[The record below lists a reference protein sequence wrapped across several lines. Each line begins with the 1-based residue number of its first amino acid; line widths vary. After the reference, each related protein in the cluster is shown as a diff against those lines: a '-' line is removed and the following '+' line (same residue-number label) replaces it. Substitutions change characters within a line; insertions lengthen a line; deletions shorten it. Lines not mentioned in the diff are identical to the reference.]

1 MARGFDNINPNANSR
16 GDKLK
21 PEEIWDLFK
30 FTDQSGYVS
39 VRFLPTDILPVK
51 THWIKILAGKDKKE
65 IKIPKICI
73 SFDPDNEAV
82 ALDGTDCP
90 YCNLSQG
97 QDGACQTSTAYY
109 ANVIVRDLQEDMPR
123 KLPPHTK
130 SEKETGYKDIKSRS
144 WTPVRVV
151 RLPAGLA
158 GKIQEMRERNKDKK
172 GNMYPVSHEEYGI
185 DIAIKFDDSKSGTDK
200 YQIDKEE
207 RSPLDDEELDY
218 LTYDLS
224 VECIDML
231 GRESQEQADTEFKR
245 LDIVGEDEIEDDED
259 DEEDDLPRRSK
270 KGSKGRRRASVD
282 DEDEEDEEDDE
293 EDDLPRS
300 RRGKKSSSRRSRR
313 SSIDEDDDEDEDED
327 EDEEESR
334 SSRRSKRS
342 SSRSSRRS
350 RRSEPEDDE
359 DEDEDD
365 EPRSRR
371 SKRSSTKTS
380 SSRRRRAPVDEDEEE
395 DEDDE
400 PRSRRSRTSSKT
412 RSSSRS
418 RSRRR

>member
-82 ALDGTDCP
+82 ALDDTDCP

-109 ANVIVRDLQEDMPR
+109 ANFIVRDLQEDMPR

-259 DEEDDLPRRSK
+259 EEDDLPRRSK

-282 DEDEEDEEDDE
+282 EEDEDEEDEEDDE

-380 SSRRRRAPVDEDEEE
+380 SSRRRRAPVDEEED

>member
-82 ALDGTDCP
+82 ALDDTDCP

-259 DEEDDLPRRSK
+259 EEDDLPRRSK

-282 DEDEEDEEDDE
+282 DEDEEDDEDDE

-380 SSRRRRAPVDEDEEE
+380 SSKRRRAPVDEDEDE

-412 RSSSRS
+412 RSRS

>member
-282 DEDEEDEEDDE
+282 DEDEEEDEEDDE

-380 SSRRRRAPVDEDEEE
+380 SSRRRRAPVDEEE

>member
-30 FTDQSGYVS
+30 FTDHSGYVS

-82 ALDGTDCP
+82 ALDDTDCP
-90 YCNLSQG
+90 YCKLSQG
-97 QDGACQTSTAYY
+97 QDGSCQTSTAYY

-130 SEKETGYKDIKSRS
+130 GEKETGYKDIKSRS

-200 YQIDKEE
+200 YQIDKED
-207 RSPLDDEELDY
+207 RTPLDDEELEY

-231 GRESQEQADTEFKR
+231 GRENQEQADTEFKR
-245 LDIVGEDEIEDDED
+245 LDIVGEDEIDEEDED
-259 DEEDDLPRRSK
+259 EDDLPRRGK

-282 DEDEEDEEDDE
+282 EDEEEDEDEEDD

-300 RRGKKSSSRRSRR
+300 RRSKKSSSRRSRR
-313 SSIDEDDDEDEDED
+313 SSIDEDEDDEEE

-342 SSRSSRRS
+342 SSKSSRRS
-350 RRSEPEDDE
+350 RRSEPEDEDEEEDDE
-359 DEDEDD
+359 DEA
-365 EPRSRR
+365 PRSRR

-380 SSRRRRAPVDEDEEE
+380 SRRRRASVDEDEEDDE
-395 DEDDE
+395 DEA

-418 RSRRR
+418 RRR

>member
-21 PEEIWDLFK
+21 PEEIWDIFK
-30 FTDQSGYVS
+30 FTDHSGYVS

-90 YCNLSQG
+90 YCNLSHG

-207 RSPLDDEELDY
+207 RSPLDDEELEY

-231 GRESQEQADTEFKR
+231 GRENQEQADAEFKR
-245 LDIVGEDEIEDDED
+245 LDIVGEDEIDEEDED
-259 DEEDDLPRRSK
+259 EDDLPRRGK

-282 DEDEEDEEDDE
+282 EEEEDEDEDEDEDDE

-300 RRGKKSSSRRSRR
+300 RRSKKTSSRRSRR
-313 SSIDEDDDEDEDED
+313 SVIDEEEEDEDED
-327 EDEEESR
+327 DEEESR

-342 SSRSSRRS
+342 SSKSSRRS
-350 RRSEPEDDE
+350 RRSEPEEDDE
-359 DEDEDD
+359 DEDEED
-365 EPRSRR
+365 EAPRSRR

-380 SSRRRRAPVDEDEEE
+380 SRRRASVDEDEE
-395 DEDDE
+395 DEA

-418 RSRRR
+418 RRR

>member
-21 PEEIWDLFK
+21 PEEIWDIFK
-30 FTDQSGYVS
+30 FTDHSGYVS

-90 YCNLSQG
+90 YCNLSHG

-207 RSPLDDEELDY
+207 RSPLDDEELEY

-231 GRESQEQADTEFKR
+231 GRENQEQADAEFKR
-245 LDIVGEDEIEDDED
+245 LDIVGEDEIDDED
-259 DEEDDLPRRSK
+259 DEEDDLPRRGK

-282 DEDEEDEEDDE
+282 DEEDEEDDD

-313 SSIDEDDDEDEDED
+313 SSIDEDDEDED
-327 EDEEESR
+327 EDEEDDAPR
-334 SSRRSKRS
+334 SRRSKRS
-342 SSRSSRRS
+342 SSKSSRRS
-350 RRSEPEDDE
+350 RRSEPEEDDE

-365 EPRSRR
+365 SPRSRR

-380 SSRRRRAPVDEDEEE
+380 SRRRRASVDDE

-400 PRSRRSRTSSKT
+400 DDAPRSRRSRTSSKS

-418 RSRRR
+418 RRR

>member
-380 SSRRRRAPVDEDEEE
+380 SSRRRRAPVDEEE

-418 RSRRR
+418 CSRRR